1 MDFATVVPP
10 YVAKPLELLPFR
22 AVMLA
27 PARVGDP
34 ASARALAR
42 PYREVAARL
51 TQWIERGLA
60 TADTAP
66 ALYLHEYTSGGLT
79 VRGLVGALRVSDRAH
94 TLADRAVWPH
104 EAIHPEQAGDLAD
117 RMLQME
123 LNPAP
128 ILLVHH
134 GRQSLRDLLAEVAR
148 TEPEWRYLDRTGQR
162 QRIWAIRDEDVLTT
176 ITGLLADTG
185 CLLADGHH
193 RYAAYLRLQEEMRDP
208 DAPPGTSPWDHGLA
222 MLVDEED
229 APLRVGPIHR
239 SIAALT
245 LSDLQDLADDHDH
258 ELTTC
263 ADRESAFAALTSAD
277 PKIAS
282 FVVSDGLS
290 WAVLRVPRTNE
301 VDAAVLHERLM
312 PDWRIAEEQV
322 GYHHSLD
329 QALRATIRAVG
340 LVVALRPPTVAEVR
354 GTAARGERMPR
365 KSTSFG
371 PKPRMGVVM
380 RDLRDG

>member
-162 QRIWAIRDEDVLTT
+162 QRIWAIRDEDVQAT

-193 RYAAYLRLQEEMRDP
+193 RYAAYLRLQEEH
-208 DAPPGTSPWDHGLA
+208 PGTAWDSGLA
-222 MLVDEED
+222 MLVDQRD
-229 APLRVGPIHR
+229 TPLFLGAIHR
-239 SIAALT
+239 TIPGTTVDALT
-245 LSDLQDLADDHDH
+245 LAARAAGADVIEHDRQHALGALDSTHLVLTDGEVWHTVGPLELEREAAVSWLHDSLLAG
-258 ELTTC
+258 LTTPL
-263 ADRESAFAALTSAD
+263 DRT
-277 PKIAS
+277 
-282 FVVSDGLS
+282 
-290 WAVLRVPRTNE
+290 
-301 VDAAVLHERLM
+301 
-312 PDWRIAEEQV
+312 
-322 GYHHSLD
+322 GYHHTVDDALEAATTTSPAVLLPSPAFD
-329 QALRATIRAVG
+329 QVRALVEAGGLLPEKATSF
-340 LVVALRPPTVAEVR
+340 PPT
-354 GTAARGERMPR
+354 P
-365 KSTSFG
+365 SL
-371 PKPRMGVVM
+371 GVIM
-380 RDLRDG
+380 RPMNGA